1 MLVSRDTF
9 APPGPHTACCC
20 WRVCCLW
27 LPLRRRLRALLLR
40 LHAVRLRPG
49 CECHHG
55 CGSDATSIAAA
66 AVAFASGAA
75 AVASIAAAAALSA
88 AALHSYCVTTAAA
101 TAAAAALYP
110 PPNSKIIIILTLTC
124 KLVHI
129 RSVEVFF
136 GNLTYKL
143 VHMRSVEVLFWQF
156 FKDTKR
162 RQKVAQDLWLNDF
175 GNLLVMQSQ
184 RTSSFGNEQ
193 VLLAIS
199 KS

>member
-1 MLVSRDTF
+1 MDCTLQKCCTFLAACVFDALITMCWCPETPF

-66 AVAFASGAA
+66 AVAVASGAA

-88 AALHSYCVTTAAA
+88 AALHSYCATTAAA
-101 TAAAAALYP
+101 TAAAAALY
-110 PPNSKIIIILTLTC
+110 SSSGKKLRKICGPMILATC
-124 KLVHI
+124 
-129 RSVEVFF
+129 
-136 GNLTYKL
+136 
-143 VHMRSVEVLFWQF
+143 W
-156 FKDTKR
+156 
-162 RQKVAQDLWLNDF
+162 
-175 GNLLVMQSQ
+175 
-184 RTSSFGNEQ
+184 
-193 VLLAIS
+193 
-199 KS
+199 

>member
-1 MLVSRDTF
+1 MDCTLQKCCTFLAACVFDVLITMCWCPETPF

-66 AVAFASGAA
+66 AVAVASGAA

-88 AALHSYCVTTAAA
+88 AALHSYCATTAAA
-101 TAAAAALYP
+101 TAAAQCSKLHNWESPKPEATFTAAPATVKCNLHSGP
-110 PPNSKIIIILTLTC
+110 INC
-124 KLVHI
+124 
-129 RSVEVFF
+129 EV
-136 GNLTYKL
+136 
-143 VHMRSVEVLFWQF
+143 QP
-156 FKDTKR
+156 
-162 RQKVAQDLWLNDF
+162 
-175 GNLLVMQSQ
+175 SQ
-184 RTSSFGNEQ
+184 WPHQ
-193 VLLAIS
+193 L
-199 KS
+199 

>member
-1 MLVSRDTF
+1 MDCTLQKCCTFLAACVFDVLITMCWCPETPF

-66 AVAFASGAA
+66 AVAVASGAA

-88 AALHSYCVTTAAA
+88 AALHSYCATTAAA
-101 TAAAAALYP
+101 TAAAAALY
-110 PPNSKIIIILTLTC
+110 SSSGEKIILTISTRLVKADQLLT
-124 KLVHI
+124 I
-129 RSVEVFF
+129 
-136 GNLTYKL
+136 NYK
-143 VHMRSVEVLFWQF
+143 
-156 FKDTKR
+156 
-162 RQKVAQDLWLNDF
+162 
-175 GNLLVMQSQ
+175 
-184 RTSSFGNEQ
+184 
-193 VLLAIS
+193 
-199 KS
+199 